1 MKFEPK
7 GEVRGIS
14 MLIGMGQELNGD
26 DAVGCAIA
34 ENFSERDWLAVNAGT
49 VPENF
54 TGMVKREKPSTLVI
68 VDAAE
73 MGLPAGEIRRIDKA
87 KANSAFYS
95 THSIPVSQTIAQIE
109 PYVKEIVLVGIQ
121 PNTMKQFKKLSPQ
134 ATEAAR
140 KLMVLLKENRLEEI
154 KRL

>member
-1 MKFEPK
+1 MFEPK
-7 GEVRGIS
+7 GPARKIS

-26 DAVGCAIA
+26 DAIGCAIA
-34 ENFSERDWLAVNAGT
+34 DNFSERDWLAVNAGT

-54 TGMVKREKPSTLVI
+54 TGMVKRERPSTLVI

-73 MGLPAGEIRRIDKA
+73 MGLPAGEIRRIEKS

-109 PYVKEIVLVGIQ
+109 PYVKEVVLIGIQ
-121 PNTMKQFKKLSPQ
+121 PNTMQQFKRLSPQ
-134 ATEAAR
+134 ATEAAK
-140 KLMVLLKENRLEEI
+140 KLMALLKSNRLEEI